1 MPYFGPNWDRL
12 GRVGSIR
19 RSGIIQLGWL
29 KRCSIQNRKQQK
41 KHATRDHEPVFQSIL
56 DLPPPLPAQINIAG
70 SSCPAVM
77 SSGLITSWLSIRLS
91 SIGRIIGFIVSG
103 SSFLFQ
109 YFSHFQYLK
118 QVMSS
123 SLSSARATT
132 TCVVCLQTRYSLRP
146 MAPQRE
152 QEQNRGREWEC
163 VHQSVELDEPS
174 STSIREISIVKRI
187 LKKMRLIPDALYK
200 RARDG
205 IIDFI
210 IDLNQCL
217 PR

>member
-1 MPYFGPNWDRL
+1 MNPF
-12 GRVGSIR
+12 
-19 RSGIIQLGWL
+19 
-29 KRCSIQNRKQQK
+29 C
-41 KHATRDHEPVFQSIL
+41 QSIL

-91 SIGRIIGFIVSG
+91 RIGSIIGFIVSG

-132 TCVVCLQTRYSLRP
+132 TCVVCLRTRYSLRP
-146 MAPQRE
+146 MAPQRK
-152 QEQNRGREWEC
+152 
-163 VHQSVELDEPS
+163 QSRIGAESESVFINQWNWRTKFNLD
-174 STSIREISIVKRI
+174 STSTLREISIVKRI
-187 LKKMRLIPDALYK
+187 LKRIRFDP
-200 RARDG
+200 G
-205 IIDFI
+205 CFV
-210 IDLNQCL
+210 
-217 PR
+217 